1 MNSNTIHPA
10 NTTTAAGG
18 GPGVATPSRVWW
30 EFCELHAIA
39 TARQLAGHYQSF
51 AREWPQHDV
60 LSPET
65 FSKQFT
71 DLFQQHFC
79 CEVNKDGTPLSQN
92 TCFIATS
99 SACSTSPA
107 APPHQS
113 QTVIGQLRITSFSG
127 AQDYREAGRPSGGA
141 ALFTLVSPKVEPVVV
156 SREQEQPLRCAAG
169 NSSGNPVVLRG
180 STHSVGSGSLLIRSH
195 SNEEISGTDHR
206 QVSERYSSDSSTS
219 NSGHSDI
226 TYSSGSHF
234 KKTVGWNLFKRRTR
248 PSTPLSQ
255 DLPPSNPTINNNSLP
270 NSGDRVG
277 GISSTNEEALSSSST
292 QSSSCLN
299 SEATPRAASQL
310 FRAGIASHFLDRFP
324 FSWFRGRSM
333 RQRRPDV
340 SGCCKE
346 GQLRYLMVDDTISD
360 TQPRWQRC
368 RLLVRR
374 IRDTQSGGRGGDMY
388 QLELYDPPKACSP
401 KLTTHCSDIQEVR
414 RANRL
419 EMPDNLNTF
428 VLKVNR
434 GSLIFETD
442 NDQQVS
448 SWTTELKECINNRSG
463 SLDPEPAPFP
473 ADSSLPATQRGVSE
487 SANPSPITFNMPEQV
502 IQKTDHFL
510 FSYPWFHGPISR
522 VKAAHLVQ
530 SSGSAGHGVFLVR
543 QSETR
548 RGDYV
553 LTFNYQGKAK
563 HLRLSLTEWGQCR
576 VQHLRFPSVMD
587 MLSHFRLFPI
597 PLECGAAGAVTLSS
611 FVVAGSSPP
620 SQGQLSGALL
630 VPFSLHRWS
639 SEPSLAHCSLARSSS
654 QPPSSTSSTSGPNS
668 VSQAGNHPFTRTNPG
683 PDPPP
688 SAPAPLRRSESVG
701 RRPHLRHP
709 NQHTPF
715 IPQRD
720 SDYELEP
727 ERGRKRAIDNQYM
740 LL

>member
-1 MNSNTIHPA
+1 M
-10 NTTTAAGG
+10 AAPPRGW
-18 GPGVATPSRVWW
+18 R

-39 TARQLAGHYQSF
+39 TARQLAGHYRSF
-51 AREWPQHDV
+51 ARERQQHDV
-60 LSPET
+60 LPPET

-79 CEVNKDGTPLSQN
+79 CEVDKDGTPLGPN
-92 TCFIATS
+92 TCSTG
-99 SACSTSPA
+99 SAASTTA
-107 APPHQS
+107 VAPPHSS
-113 QTVIGQLRITSFSG
+113 QAVISRLRITSLSG
-127 AQDYREAGRPSGGA
+127 VQDYREAGRPSGGA
-141 ALFTLVSPKVEPVVV
+141 SPFTVVSPKVEPVVV

-169 NSSGNPVVLRG
+169 NSLSGNPQVLRG
-180 STHSVGSGSLLIRSH
+180 STRSIGSGSLLIRSR
-195 SNEEISGTDHR
+195 SNEDISGTDRR

-219 NSGHSDI
+219 NPGHADVTHFSVRQI
-226 TYSSGSHF
+226 RETVRQLF
-234 KKTVGWNLFKRRTR
+234 KKR
-248 PSTPLSQ
+248 PLPSPPSSQ
-255 DLPPSNPTINNNSLP
+255 DLSPSSPNPTTNNNPP
-270 NSGDRVG
+270 NNVDRISGN
-277 GISSTNEEALSSSST
+277 SSTNEEVSSSSSSPH
-292 QSSSCLN
+292 SSSCVN
-299 SEATPRAASQL
+299 SEAMPPASSHMSM
-310 FRAGIASHFLDRFP
+310 AGVASHFLDRLRWLR
-324 FSWFRGRSM
+324 SGSM
-333 RQRRPDV
+333 RQRRSEM

-346 GQLRYLMVDDTISD
+346 GQMRYLQVDDTISD
-360 TQPRWQRC
+360 SQPRWQRC

-374 IRDTQSGGRGGDMY
+374 NRDAQGGGGGRGGGERY
-388 QLELYDPPKACSP
+388 QLELYDPPKASSP

-414 RANRL
+414 RCNRL

-448 SWTTELKECINNRSG
+448 SWTTELKECITNRSD
-463 SLDPEPAPFP
+463 SVDLEPLPSP
-473 ADSSLPATQRGVSE
+473 VDSSAPANHRG
-487 SANPSPITFNMPEQV
+487 SAELGSQSPVTFAPPEQGV
-502 IQKTDHFL
+502 QKTDHFL

-522 VKAAHLVQ
+522 VKAAYLVQ
-530 SSGSAGHGVFLVR
+530 SSGPEGHGVFLVR

-639 SEPSLAHCSLARSSS
+639 SEPSLAHCSLARSST
-654 QPPSSTSSTSGPNS
+654 QPPSSCSTSASTTSSPSS
-668 VSQAGNHPFTRTNPG
+668 VSQPGNRPFTRTNRV

-688 SAPAPLRRSESVG
+688 PAPAPLRRSESVG
-701 RRPHLRHP
+701 RRPLLRHP
-709 NQHTPF
+709 NPH

>member
-1 MNSNTIHPA
+1 MNGNTIHPA
-10 NTTTAAGG
+10 NTTTAAG
-18 GPGVATPSRVWW
+18 PGVAVPPRGWR
-30 EFCELHAIA
+30 EFCELHAFT
-39 TARQLAGHYQSF
+39 TARELARHYRSF
-51 AREWPQHDV
+51 ARERPQHDV
-60 LSPET
+60 LPPET

-79 CEVNKDGTPLSQN
+79 CEVDKDGTPLGQN
-92 TCFIATS
+92 AS
-99 SACSTSPA
+99 SAASGSASSSSPVVL
-107 APPHQS
+107 PS
-113 QTVIGQLRITSFSG
+113 QPVISRVRTLSPTE
-127 AQDYREAGRPSGGA
+127 DYRVAGRPNGGA
-141 ALFTLVSPKVEPVVV
+141 GPLTASPKVEPVVL

-169 NSSGNPVVLRG
+169 NSFSGSR
-180 STHSVGSGSLLIRSH
+180 STGSGSLLIHSH
-195 SNEEISGTDHR
+195 SNEEISGTDRR
-206 QVSERYSSDSSTS
+206 QVSERYSSDSLTS
-219 NSGHSDI
+219 NSENSEV
-226 TYSSGSHF
+226 THF
-234 KKTVGWNLFKRRTR
+234 SFSQIRKSVKQLLKKSPQPN
-248 PSTPLSQ
+248 PCSSQ
-255 DLPPSNPTINNNSLP
+255 DLSPRNPNPTINNSNP
-270 NSGDRVG
+270 PDNGDRVG
-277 GISSTNEEALSSSST
+277 AVSSISEEMSSSSSH
-292 QSSSCLN
+292 SS
-299 SEATPRAASQL
+299 SEATPLAASHKVVSQL
-310 FRAGIASHFLDRFP
+310 LDRFRR
-324 FSWFRGRSM
+324 FRSKSMKQKRSEA
-333 RQRRPDV
+333 

-346 GQLRYLMVDDTISD
+346 GQLRYFLVDETVSD
-360 TQPRWQRC
+360 SQPCWQRC

-374 IRDTQSGGRGGDMY
+374 IRDTRGRGAGERY
-388 QLELYDPPKACSP
+388 QLELYDPPKAHSP
-401 KLTTHCSDIQEVR
+401 KLTTPCSDIQEVR
-414 RANRL
+414 RCNRL
-419 EMPDNLNTF
+419 EMPDNFNTF

-442 NDQQVS
+442 NEQQVS
-448 SWTTELKECINNRSG
+448 SWTTELKECISSRSV
-463 SLDPEPAPFP
+463 SVDLEPLPSP
-473 ADSSLPATQRGVSE
+473 ADSSAPASHRASTEPE
-487 SANPSPITFNMPEQV
+487 SQSQSPAPFTLPEQV

-530 SSGSAGHGVFLVR
+530 SSGPEGHGVFLVR

-611 FVVAGSSPP
+611 FVVAGSTPP

-654 QPPSSTSSTSGPNS
+654 QLPSSCSTNSTTSTSISTPSSFNQSGIHS
-668 VSQAGNHPFTRTNPG
+668 FTRTGLVPE
-683 PDPPP
+683 PTATAPP
-688 SAPAPLRRSESVG
+688 PLRRSESVG
-701 RRPHLRHP
+701 RRNLHRHP
-709 NQHTPF
+709 NTHAPI